1 MTQNPY
7 YSVKN
12 FEHFPGY
19 FILQLTVSSTPLAV
33 IEWQL
38 YD

>member
-1 MTQNPY
+1 
-7 YSVKN
+7 VHN
-12 FEHFPGY
+12 FLRVHFSGC
-19 FILQLTVSSTPLAV
+19 FIPQLTVSSTPLAV

>member
-1 MTQNPY
+1 MSDMLTIA
-7 YSVKN
+7 
-12 FEHFPGY
+12 EIEGC
-19 FILQLTVSSTPLAV
+19 FIPQLTVSSTPLAV